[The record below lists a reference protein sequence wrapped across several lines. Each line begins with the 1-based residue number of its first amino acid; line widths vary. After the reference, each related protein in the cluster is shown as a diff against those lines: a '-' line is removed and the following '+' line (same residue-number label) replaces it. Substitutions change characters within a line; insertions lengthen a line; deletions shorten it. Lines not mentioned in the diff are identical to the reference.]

1 MLKVNALFALFVFVS
16 YLEACPNILN
26 HKINLLDSKESLNLC
41 EFEDSTL
48 LVVNVASRCGFTNQ
62 YAGLQK
68 LYEKYKDK
76 NFTINGIP
84 SRDLYQE
91 FRDESKVAEFCSTT
105 YGVNFPMLKTSS
117 VRGENAHPFY
127 KSLSVASGT
136 SPTWNFNKYLVS
148 KNGIEVKFY
157 SSGVRPDSPELLNA
171 IEEDINS

>member
-1 MLKVNALFALFVFVS
+1 MKQLFILTLTLFSISAFS
-16 YLEACPNILN
+16 CSDILN
-26 HKINLLDSKESLNLC
+26 STLRVLDSDDEKNLC
-41 EFEDSTL
+41 EYSGNVI
-48 LVVNVASRCGFTNQ
+48 LVVNVASRCGYTPQ
-62 YAGLQK
+62 YAGLQR
-68 LYEKYKDK
+68 LYTKFKDDGL
-76 NFTINGIP
+76 TVIGIP
-84 SRDLYQE
+84 SRDFFQE
-91 FRDESKVAEFCSTT
+91 FSAESKVAEFCSTT